1 MKQFIIAICCVAMSA
16 CTGGNTTDTKTSLG
30 PAEFDEQS
38 KKTTAEAIL
47 LDVRNRGGGFNR
59 IYQRGNQHG
68 LQTARV

>member
-38 KKTTAEAIL
+38 KTTAEAIL
-47 LDVRNRGGGFNR
+47 LDVR
-59 IYQRGNQHG
+59 
-68 LQTARV
+68 TAVRDDALDLTATCRS